1 MSSTQLSIAGKV
13 DQVKVFNLFAFFG
26 GDVQRTAEV
35 AQCDHRIVEALAHD
49 FMWHAKLKGMN
60 ALSNP
65 DGLKREQENNRAAN
79 YLVAKQMM
87 AMLESIVLDATDK
100 PEEWAAR
107 HCVTVDEKGNKTFS
121 PKPLL
126 EIAKAA
132 QTVQDMTYRALG
144 DKVAAR
150 SDTTEASSGERT
162 NLAINI
168 YAGLQK
174 LGESVKKV
182 DKAIDIA
189 GAVQAATEAT
199 DGVFNPVADDP

>member
-1 MSSTQLSIAGKV
+1 MSSNQLSIAGKV

-26 GDVQRTAEV
+26 GDIQRTAEV
-35 AQCDHRIVEALAHD
+35 ARCDCRIVEALAHD
-49 FMWHAKLKGMN
+49 FSWHVKLKGMN

-87 AMLESIVLDATDK
+87 TMLESIVLDATDK
-100 PEEWAAR
+100 PEEWAER
-107 HCVTVDEKGNKTFS
+107 HCVEVDEEGNKTFS

-132 QTVQDMTYRALG
+132 QTIQDMTYRALG

-150 SDTTEASSGERT
+150 SDTTEASRGETT

-168 YAGLQK
+168 YAGLKK
-174 LGESVKKV
+174 LGDSIKKV
-182 DKAIDIA
+182 DQAIDVT
-189 GAVQAATEAT
+189 GAVQAATDAT
-199 DGVFNPVADDP
+199 DGARSPVFDE